1 MPTAAIFFADG
12 FEEIEAVTPCDVLA
26 RAGFEVTVV
35 GVTGSE
41 VKGAHKGVKLH
52 ADITIDQ
59 AKTKVYD
66 VLVVSSYCVTTEPLQ
81 LPGGMP
87 GSKHLAESADV
98 VEMAKK
104 QKAEGRWV
112 AAICA
117 SPAMTLHQKGVMD
130 ASQKGVCYTAMG
142 KDMGGNY
149 LSDEKITTHVDNK
162 IITSRGP
169 GTAMEFALT
178 IVKLVA
184 GESKAKEVAGA
195 LLYPHSF

>member
-66 VLVVSSYCVTTEPLQ
+66 VLV